1 MATKEYSSFAYDIVN
16 ESKSSDLIDDIEIK
30 VVDSSNINF
39 SKEREGNQI
48 KYKLLI
54 PEQIVAGL
62 EDEEIL
68 LSINLLM
75 SYAVLTCS
83 ERPKE
88 DIEKDPVTGMPSY
101 KVKLLAL
108 APIQLTDNLQSFS
121 WLVVYPSILYGRIKE
136 QIYEKALLNMLAD
149 IKTLNIN
156 SQSYSNDEK
165 LVNIKNSLLSY
176 KGAMNST
183 DAQDRFKQLFN
194 FLELALKYDGSDERG
209 EKFDKEVSNISG
221 INTEQIKTWRI
232 FYNKLKH
239 GAQNVE
245 EVNLIAKGVSN
256 FYKDLPFLRHTANLV
271 IHKRMKE
278 LLHHE

>member
-1 MATKEYSSFAYDIVN
+1 MANKEYSSFVYDIVN
-16 ESKSSDLIDDIEIK
+16 ESKSSDLIEDIEIK
-30 VVDSSNINF
+30 VVDSFNIHF

>member
-88 DIEKDPVTGMPSY
+88 DIEKDTVTGMPSY
-101 KVKLLAL
+101 KVKLLAST
-108 APIQLTDNLQSFS
+108 PIQLTDNLQSFS
-121 WLVVYPSILYGRIKE
+121 WLVIYPSILYGRIKE

-183 DAQDRFKQLFN
+183 EAQDRFKQLFN
-194 FLELALKYDGSDERG
+194 SLELALKYDGSDERG
-209 EKFDKEVSNISG
+209 EKFDKEVSNISR
-221 INTEQIKTWRI
+221 INTEQIKTWRR

-239 GAQNVE
+239 GAQNAE
-245 EVNLIAKGVSN
+245 DVNLIAKGVSN
-256 FYKDLPFLRHTANLV
+256 FYKDLPFLRHTANVV
-271 IHKRMKE
+271 IHKRMRE

>member
-121 WLVVYPSILYGRIKE
+121 WLVIYPSILYGRIKE

-183 DAQDRFKQLFN
+183 EAQDRFKQLFN
-194 FLELALKYDGSDERG
+194 SLELALKYDGSDERG
-209 EKFDKEVSNISG
+209 EKFDKEVSNISR
-221 INTEQIKTWRI
+221 INTEQIKTWRR

-239 GAQNVE
+239 GAQNAE
-245 EVNLIAKGVSN
+245 DVNLIAKGVSN
-256 FYKDLPFLRHTANLV
+256 FYKDLPFLRHTANVV
-271 IHKRMKE
+271 IHKRMRE

>member
-88 DIEKDPVTGMPSY
+88 DIEKDTVTGMPSY
-101 KVKLLAL
+101 KVKLLAST
-108 APIQLTDNLQSFS
+108 PIQLTDNLQSFS
-121 WLVVYPSILYGRIKE
+121 WLVIYPSILYGRIKE

-183 DAQDRFKQLFN
+183 EAQDRFKQLFN
-194 FLELALKYDGSDERG
+194 SLELALKYDGSDERG

-221 INTEQIKTWRI
+221 INTEQIKTWRR

-239 GAQNVE
+239 GAQNAE
-245 EVNLIAKGVSN
+245 DVNLIAKGVSN
-256 FYKDLPFLRHTANLV
+256 FYKDLPFLRHTANVV
-271 IHKRMKE
+271 IHKRMRE